1 MLHLYLYSFLI
12 LKRLVASV
20 CVHCST
26 TGSPPS
32 VFLRYL
38 TQPSIVGSHRAI
50 LSSECNGMKSKC
62 SLIDGITVKLNYFS
76 FHVHLNLL
84 EAAPR
89 RGGSMVCVTG
99 LGDK

>member
-1 MLHLYLYSFLI
+1 M
-12 LKRLVASV
+12 

-32 VFLRYL
+32 VFLRHV
-38 TQPSIVGSHRAI
+38 TQPSIVGSHSAL
-50 LSSECNGMKSKC
+50 LSSGCNGMKTES
-62 SLIDGITVKLNYFS
+62 SLIDGIIVKLNYFS

-89 RGGSMVCVTG
+89 RGGPMVCVTG